1 MRSHNNP
8 LRALCAGVVLSHSGD
23 GGRQVHPTPLSVC
36 IITYNEAE
44 NLPRCLASVAFAD
57 EIVVVDSQSTDR
69 TVDIARQAGCRVIS
83 QAFLGY
89 VAQKNLALRHAS
101 HQWVLCLDADEWLRP
116 GAGTTIQAALAK
128 RPPDVAG
135 YTLKRHTYYLGDWV
149 NHSGW
154 WPEYKIRLFDRQRGQ
169 WCGDALH
176 EGIRVEGRVDHL
188 DVEIGHR
195 SYKDIAHHVSKL
207 NTYTTVMARHL
218 HERGAVRVGVG
229 TLVLHPVARFC
240 RMFLLKGGWQEG
252 VRGLL
257 IATIGAF
264 YVFAKYAKLW
274 ELQHGSQPPPA
285 EGGTLNCAPS
295 ADADAGN
302 GPCGP
307 SADAVAEE

>member
-1 MRSHNNP
+1 MRSYRNP
-8 LRALCAGVVLSHSGD
+8 LRGLFAGAARSHSSD
-23 GGRQVHPTPLSVC
+23 GGRQVKPTPLSVC
-36 IITYNEAE
+36 IITYNEEE

-69 TVDIARQAGCRVIS
+69 TVDIASQAGCRVIS

-101 HQWVLCLDADEWLRP
+101 HPWVLCLDADEWLRP
-116 GAGTTIQAALAK
+116 GAAATIRATLAT
-128 RPPDVAG
+128 RAPDVAG

-195 SYKDIAHHVSKL
+195 SYRDITHHFSKL
-207 NTYTTVMARHL
+207 NTYTTVMARNL
-218 HERGAVRVGVG
+218 HERGAARVGVG
-229 TLVLHPVARFC
+229 TLVLRPVARFC

-274 ELQHGSQPPPA
+274 ELQHGSQPPP
-285 EGGTLNCAPS
+285 
-295 ADADAGN
+295 
-302 GPCGP
+302 
-307 SADAVAEE
+307 EE